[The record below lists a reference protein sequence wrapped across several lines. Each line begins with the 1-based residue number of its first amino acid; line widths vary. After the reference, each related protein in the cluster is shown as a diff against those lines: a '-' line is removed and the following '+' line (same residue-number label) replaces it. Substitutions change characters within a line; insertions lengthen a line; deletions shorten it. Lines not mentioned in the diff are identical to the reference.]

1 MRGMK
6 VSEGIHDFRIRTGG
20 LVVYPRLEPAE
31 ERHERKW
38 ETIPSGI
45 DALDA
50 LVGGGLER
58 GTSCL
63 ITGTAGA
70 GKSTI
75 ASLYTATAARRG
87 EHVIVLCFD
96 ERKETFVRRAES
108 LGLGVAEYVEKKRID
123 LRQIDVGELSL
134 GHLMHLVAESVEKDG
149 ATIVVIDSLAGL
161 QHAMPGEKQL
171 LVQLHELLAYLSNKG
186 VLALMVLATHGLF
199 GNETQPVDASYI
211 ADTVI
216 FARHFEARGM
226 LRRCISVVKKRYGP
240 HEKSIRELDIQDG
253 GLRVGP
259 PLKEFS
265 GVLTGVPRFEGSPR
279 RLLAENDEEAP
290 RNNA

>member
-1 MRGMK
+1 
-6 VSEGIHDFRIRTGG
+6 
-20 LVVYPRLEPAE
+20 
-31 ERHERKW
+31 
-38 ETIPSGI
+38 
-45 DALDA
+45 
-50 LVGGGLER
+50 
-58 GTSCL
+58 
-63 ITGTAGA
+63 
-70 GKSTI
+70 
-75 ASLYTATAARRG
+75 
-87 EHVIVLCFD
+87 
-96 ERKETFVRRAES
+96 
-108 LGLGVAEYVEKKRID
+108 
-123 LRQIDVGELSL
+123 
-134 GHLMHLVAESVEKDG
+134 
-149 ATIVVIDSLAGL
+149 
-161 QHAMPGEKQL
+161 
-171 LVQLHELLAYLSNKG
+171 
-186 VLALMVLATHGLF
+186 MVLATHGLF